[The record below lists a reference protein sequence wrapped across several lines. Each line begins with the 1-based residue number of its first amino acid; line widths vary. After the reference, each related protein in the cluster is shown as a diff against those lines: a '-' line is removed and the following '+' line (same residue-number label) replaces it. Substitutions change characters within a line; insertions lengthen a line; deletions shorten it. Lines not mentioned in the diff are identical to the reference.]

1 MIHPMQLRDHTR
13 VPFLDLPAQHR
24 PLVDDIVAA
33 VRATLETGA
42 FANGPAV
49 AAFEEA
55 FAGFVGTRRAVGVA
69 SGLDALRLALIAC
82 DVGPGDEVVIP
93 ANTFIATAEAV
104 SQVGATPVLV
114 DASSADWNIDPS
126 RIEAAITSR
135 TRALLPV
142 HLYGQLAD
150 MTRMLAIG
158 AEHELP
164 VIEDACQAHGATRD
178 GFRAGAAGSASA
190 FSFYPGKNL
199 GAIGDAGALTT
210 DDDVLAARVRRLR
223 EHGQSAKYVHDE
235 VGYTARL
242 DTIQAAALLIKLP
255 YLAGWNDE
263 RRRIAAQYLDGLAG
277 VGDLELPPVAPR
289 SDPAWH
295 LVVILTADPDG
306 LIGHL
311 SARGIGTGRHYPIP
325 LHRTG
330 AYAHLGLADGAF
342 PVAERIA
349 SRCVSLPNFP
359 GMREEQVARVIATVR
374 DWFDG

>member
-1 MIHPMQLRDHTR
+1 MIPAMQLRDHAP

-24 PLVDDIVAA
+24 PLVDEIVAA

-42 FANGPAV
+42 FVNGPAV

-55 FAGFVGTRRAVGVA
+55 FAAFVGTRRAVGLA
-69 SGLDALRLALIAC
+69 SGLDALRLGLMAC

-114 DASSADWNIDPS
+114 DASSADWNIDPG

-150 MTRMLAIG
+150 MTRILAIG
-158 AEHELP
+158 AEHGLP

-263 RRRIAAQYLDGLAG
+263 RRRIAAHYLDGLAG

-295 LVVILTADPDG
+295 LVVVLTADPDG

-349 SRCVSLPNFP
+349 SGCVSLPNFP
-359 GMREEQVARVIATVR
+359 GMREEQVAQVIGAVR